1 MARYETMDLEHNV
14 GHVASD
20 PIPAGVGQWPRTYE
34 SLLNYSPPV
43 ERRDWNRTKRDSYC
57 KGMTTM
63 MRRRRTHMVVVAMDV
78 AIDVVV

>member
-1 MARYETMDLEHNV
+1 MDPEHNV

-34 SLLNYSPPV
+34 SLSNYSPPI

-57 KGMTTM
+57 KGMTT
-63 MRRRRTHMVVVAMDV
+63 RRRRTHMVVVAMDV